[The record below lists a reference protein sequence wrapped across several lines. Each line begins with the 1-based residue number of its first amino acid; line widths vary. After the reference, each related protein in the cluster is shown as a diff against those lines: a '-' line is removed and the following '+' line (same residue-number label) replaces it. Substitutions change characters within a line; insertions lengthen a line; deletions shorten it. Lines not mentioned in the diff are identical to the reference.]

1 MKIVVLA
8 DEDSRK
14 EFNAKITGADTKVTY
29 IKGLREIITN
39 DIDHSSA
46 DAFIILKE
54 GINNQ
59 DHTIFKRKPVFIN
72 SVTNTLKALE
82 LPENFYRFNGWP
94 GFISREIWEIAG
106 EEKNVENIFENLQW
120 KYISVADEPG
130 LISARIIA
138 MIINEAYFA
147 LGEDVSSKDEIDI
160 AMKLGTNYPYGPF
173 EWGKKIGLQKVYD
186 LLRKLNETESRY
198 SIAPAM
204 KNELINF

>member
-29 IKGLREIITN
+29 IKGFRELITN

-54 GINNQ
+54 VINNQ
-59 DHTIFKRKPVFIN
+59 DHTIFKSKPVFIN
-72 SVTNTLKALE
+72 SVTNTLKVLE

-106 EEKNVENIFENLQW
+106 EEKNVENIFEKLQW

-173 EWGKKIGLQKVYD
+173 EWGKKIGVQKVYD